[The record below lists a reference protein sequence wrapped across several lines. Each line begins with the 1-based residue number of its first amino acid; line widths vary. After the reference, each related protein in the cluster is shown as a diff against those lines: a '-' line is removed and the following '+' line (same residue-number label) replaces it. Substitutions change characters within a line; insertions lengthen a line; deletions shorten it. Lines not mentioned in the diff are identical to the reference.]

1 MYTNSRIEF
10 DRKAALEKALGLF
23 WRYGYEATSLSDLL
37 EVMGIGRQ
45 SLYNSFGS
53 KHSLFVEA
61 IIHYNDQVTQSLV
74 ELLEAPGSG
83 LQNIKKA
90 LEKSALLA
98 SGRDYRG
105 CFLTNSIVELAPH
118 DPEVC
123 RIIRSANKRVIN
135 AFKTALE
142 KAIESGEVSHETDPQ
157 AVARFLNACLHGI
170 VVTGKASQGKAAIAD
185 ITKVALASL
194 K

>member
-1 MYTNSRIEF
+1 MYTDSRIEF
-10 DRKAALEKALGLF
+10 DRQAALEKAMGLF

-53 KHSLFVEA
+53 KHSLFLETVTY
-61 IIHYNDQVTQSLV
+61 YNNQITQSLV
-74 ELLEAPGSG
+74 DTLEAPGSG
-83 LQNIKKA
+83 LENIKRA
-90 LEKSALLA
+90 LEKSTSLA
-98 SGRDYRG
+98 SRRDYHG

-118 DPEVC
+118 DPEV
-123 RIIRSANKRVIN
+123 RKIICSANKRVIN

-142 KAIESGEVSHETDPQ
+142 RAVNSGEVSPATDPL

-170 VVTGKASQGKAAIAD
+170 VVAGKASQGKDVIEDIA
-185 ITKVALASL
+185 KVALASL
-194 K
+194 